1 LALYSR
7 LLQSRGSPTRPNVSL
22 CLTSGLGE
30 GGCVWYIWGGEG
42 MWLIS
47 ECVGVGLRF
56 TGRCCGSTVEG
67 GFGVDR

>member
-1 LALYSR
+1 
-7 LLQSRGSPTRPNVSL
+7 VSL
-22 CLTSGLGE
+22 CLTSGMGE
-30 GGCVWYIWGGEG
+30 GGFVWYIWGGEG